1 MLAAVGLLVLFEPQ
15 KHGFRAARAAIALPE
30 SRGGPLGDRM
40 TTCDMAAFVQPC
52 ACSYPQLHGKG
63 YVWVPGYHRW
73 DGSHYVWEK
82 GRWDRPPHEHAR
94 WIAPRWVRRRDGYVF
109 VEGHW
114 S

>member
-1 MLAAVGLLVLFEPQ
+1 
-15 KHGFRAARAAIALPE
+15 
-30 SRGGPLGDRM
+30 M

-52 ACSYPQLHGKG
+52 ACSYPQLH
-63 YVWVPGYHRW
+63 
-73 DGSHYVWEK
+73 GSHYVWEK